1 MCGIFGLLLAD
12 GFRLSARELM
22 DVTNHLFRLSESRGK
37 EASGVAVKVNRSIYV
52 FKEPVSSSKLVKS
65 DKYRNLFKNLIKNE
79 AYADGRLKEP
89 LVILGHSRLQT
100 NGLSGIN
107 SNNQPVV
114 KDGAVGIHNGI
125 IVNDDK
131 LWEMFQ
137 GSKGSTPWILKFF
150 SVCCSRLELREDR

>member
-37 EASGVAVKVNRSIYV
+37 EASGGAGKVNRSIHV

-65 DKYRNLFKNLIKNE
+65 EKYRNLFKNLIKNE
-79 AYADGRLKEP
+79 AYADGRLKAP

-100 NGLSGIN
+100 NGLNGIN

-114 KDGAVGIHNGI
+114 KDGAV
-125 IVNDDK
+125 
-131 LWEMFQ
+131 
-137 GSKGSTPWILKFF
+137 
-150 SVCCSRLELREDR
+150 